1 MPDQPPTN
9 GLAPHARSRA
19 RLLVDTDRLLGLDLT
34 LISPPPAAPH
44 PSSAPSPSPL
54 SAPAPSPVQSAHPER
69 AALLDEIRIRH
80 DAQCPHCTTA
90 TFHQRTVFGEGDPC
104 ARLMFVGEA
113 PGEEEDKTGRPF
125 VGRAGQLLDKMI
137 TAMGLSRSA
146 VYIANI
152 LKSRPPNNAT
162 PTPIEVAKCSPY
174 LAEQIRII
182 RPEVIV
188 ALGAPSAKFLLQTEE
203 GINKLRGQW
212 WTTKVTGPDLEP
224 IPVMPTY
231 HPAYLLRAYT
241 PENRAKVW
249 GDLQQAMHRLG
260 LTPKP

>member
-1 MPDQPPTN
+1 MPDQTPTN
-9 GLAPHARSRA
+9 GLADHSLRRA

-34 LISPPPAAPH
+34 LIAAPPAKVPSPAASQPPP
-44 PSSAPSPSPL
+44 APSPSLPKS
-54 SAPAPSPVQSAHPER
+54 SASSAKS
-69 AALLDEIRIRH
+69 ALLDEIRARH

-90 TFHQRTVFGEGDPC
+90 TYHQRTVFGEGDPD

-162 PTPIEVAKCSPY
+162 PTPIEVARCSPY

-212 WTTKVTGPDLEP
+212 WTTKVAGPDLEP

-249 GDLQQAMHRLG
+249 GDLQQAMQRLG
-260 LTPKP
+260 LNAKS

>member
-1 MPDQPPTN
+1 MTTDTDQFARARYEAD
-9 GLAPHARSRA
+9 APHEKFATPHRYNK
-19 RLLVDTDRLLGLDLT
+19 LVW
-34 LISPPPAAPH
+34 
-44 PSSAPSPSPL
+44 
-54 SAPAPSPVQSAHPER
+54 
-69 AALLDEIRIRH
+69 
-80 DAQCPHCTTA
+80 
-90 TFHQRTVFGEGDPC
+90 GDGDVC
-104 ARLMFVGEA
+104 ARLMFIGEA
-113 PGEEEDKTGRPF
+113 PGADEDASGSPF

-137 TAMGLSRSA
+137 AAMGLRREE
-146 VYIANI
+146 VYIANV
-152 LKSRPPNNAT
+152 LKTRPPNNAT
-162 PTPIEVAKCSPY
+162 PTPIEVARCSPY

-212 WTTKVTGPDLEP
+212 WTTKVAGPDLEP

-249 GDLQQAMHRLG
+249 GDLQQAMQRLG
-260 LTPKP
+260 LNAKS